1 MIFACQLVIWLA
13 ATPVY
18 NGPVRRARDQVDF
31 GEWPHRNLSLL
42 YGLELALNASD
53 CI

>member
-1 MIFACQLVIWLA
+1 MIFACHLVIWLA

-18 NGPVRRARDQVDF
+18 NGPVRRARDQIDF
-31 GEWPHRNLSLL
+31 GEWPYRNLSLL
-42 YGLELALNASD
+42 YGLELALNESD